1 VRVGARANFDL
12 AAFLPVIKTNAR
24 RSIPFWDFRPYRRAA
39 FGRAAEHR
47 PHHEEETGH
56 EEPDSEHER
65 QHDEERAE
73 AIVKGQIDEPGK
85 APTTPA
91 PWVWVA
97 YGLSSGA
104 PSCAG
109 STSSSSCRAGAE
121 QHAREHHDAAGVL
134 DLQRQ

>member
-1 VRVGARANFDL
+1 
-12 AAFLPVIKTNAR
+12 
-24 RSIPFWDFRPYRRAA
+24 
-39 FGRAAEHR
+39 
-47 PHHEEETGH
+47 
-56 EEPDSEHER
+56 
-65 QHDEERAE
+65 
-73 AIVKGQIDEPGK
+73 VKGQIDEPGK

-109 STSSSSCRAGAE
+109 STVVVAAGQEAE

-134 DLQRQ
+134 DAPAPVDGEHQAEEEPEPERIFASTFMDGHLVSGDRVGCRMVAVGRGWWPGWL